1 MNSLNMKNHVKIA
14 ASLIC
19 GDPLNLKNEIIQ
31 LDNSA
36 TDLIHFDV
44 MDGLFVPR
52 YGLYPEILTHLKAV
66 TNIPVDVHMMVSN
79 PEDYIDD
86 FYKAGADYYNVH
98 VESTNH
104 LHRIIKKVRDT
115 GMKPGVA
122 LNPATPISLLD
133 WVIKD
138 IDMVVLMAINP
149 GIVGHKLIPDIINK
163 IEQLREFAN
172 QNGNEDLI
180 IQIDGGVTPE
190 SIPLMV
196 NAGADALVCGTGT
209 IFRPKEDTLSNKVSY
224 IRNLINEI

>member
-1 MNSLNMKNHVKIA
+1 MKKKINIA

-19 GDPLNLKNEIIQ
+19 GDPLNLKDELIQ
-31 LDNSA
+31 IDNGKA
-36 TDLIHFDV
+36 DLIHFDV

-52 YGLYPEILTHLKAV
+52 YGLYPEILTYLKKV

-79 PEDYIDD
+79 PEDYIND
-86 FYKAGADYYNVH
+86 FHKAGADYFNVH

-104 LHRIIKKVRDT
+104 LHRIVKKVRDI

-122 LNPATPISLLD
+122 LNPATPISQLD

-163 IEQLREFAN
+163 IEKLREYAN
-172 QNGNEDLI
+172 QNGNENLI
-180 IQIDGGVTPE
+180 IEIDGGVTPE

-209 IFRPKEDTLSNKVSY
+209 IFRPKEDTLDNK
-224 IRNLINEI
+224 INEIKNLINGL